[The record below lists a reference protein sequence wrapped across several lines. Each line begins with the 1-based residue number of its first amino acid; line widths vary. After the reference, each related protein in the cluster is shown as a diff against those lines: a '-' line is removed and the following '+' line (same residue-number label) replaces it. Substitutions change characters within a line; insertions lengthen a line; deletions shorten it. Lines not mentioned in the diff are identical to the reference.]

1 MLTIVLILGEQM
13 CTDEVALAGSGWV
26 PDTNT
31 ERGLATDTA
40 GISIFRV
47 KSYVSPRLALA
58 ATSVPMARV
67 RVVSFHSDG
76 VLTKWNKINKC
87 YMYIRVVILL

>member
-1 MLTIVLILGEQM
+1 MLTIVLILGEQI

-26 PDTNT
+26 PDTST

-47 KSYVSPRLALA
+47 KSYMSPRLALA

-76 VLTKWNKINKC
+76 VLTKWNKIN
-87 YMYIRVVILL
+87 